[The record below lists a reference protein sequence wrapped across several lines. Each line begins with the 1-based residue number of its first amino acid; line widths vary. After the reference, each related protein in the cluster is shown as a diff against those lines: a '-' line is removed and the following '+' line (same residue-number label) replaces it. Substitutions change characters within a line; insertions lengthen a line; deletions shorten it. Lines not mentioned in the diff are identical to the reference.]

1 MRRIAIAGAGGFAK
15 EVYLIIREINK
26 VQPTWNFIG
35 FFDDKVKKGKLHLE
49 YEVLGMVKD
58 LNTYPDDLCVAIA
71 AGKSDN
77 ILSIKNQLVS
87 EKLHFPNLIHPAAVV
102 HNESVEIG
110 LGNIFQI
117 QSSLSADNKIGS
129 FNLFN
134 AGVKIGHDTTI
145 GNYNIFGTGVLI
157 SGGVTIGNAN
167 DFGMGSG
174 ILQYKK
180 VGNNNTISPLSML
193 YRSVKDDG
201 HYLGNPAM
209 PTGL

>member
-1 MRRIAIAGAGGFAK
+1 MKRIAIAGAGGFAK

-26 VQPTWNFIG
+26 IQPTWHFIG
-35 FFDDKVKKGKLHLE
+35 FFDDKVKKGKLYLDF
-49 YEVLGMVKD
+49 EVLGTIREIND
-58 LNTYPDDLCVAIA
+58 DPDDLCVAIA

-77 ILSIKNQLVS
+77 IRAIKNQLVS
-87 EKLHFPNLIHPAAVV
+87 EKLHFPNLIHPGAIV
-102 HNESVEIG
+102 HNDSLKIG
-110 LGNIFQI
+110 AGNIFQI
-117 QSSLSADNKIGS
+117 QSCLSADNTIGN

-134 AGVKIGHDTTI
+134 AGVKVGHDTVI
-145 GNYNIFGTGVLI
+145 GDYNIFGTGALI
-157 SGGVTIGNAN
+157 SGGVTVGNAN

-174 ILQYKK
+174 VLQYKK
-180 VGNNNTISPLSML
+180 VGNNNTVSPLSML